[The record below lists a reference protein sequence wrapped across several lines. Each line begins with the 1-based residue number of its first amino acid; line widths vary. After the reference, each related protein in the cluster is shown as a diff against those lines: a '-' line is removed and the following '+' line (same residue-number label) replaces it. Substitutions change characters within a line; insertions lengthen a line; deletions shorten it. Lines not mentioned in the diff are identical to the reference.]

1 MKEQSVSQSHKARA
15 LQLLHRTILP
25 LDRALQAADRQ
36 TGCSAAQLSALSVIH
51 FLKANT
57 VGRLAAQEKISAPTA
72 SRLVE
77 GLVRQGLAR
86 RVDGSDRRSG
96 RIEVTVAGLAAVD
109 LACGAR
115 EAILAGL
122 LKGFSEE
129 EWLQLRAVAGA
140 LARELNVGPQSVHPD
155 G

>member
-1 MKEQSVSQSHKARA
+1 MKEQSVSQSHKSRA

-57 VGRLAAQEKISAPTA
+57 IGRLAAQEKISAPTA

-86 RVDGSDRRSG
+86 RADGDDRRSG
-96 RIEVTVAGLAAVD
+96 RIEVTEAGLAAVEA
-109 LACGAR
+109 ACAAR
-115 EAILAGL
+115 EAILADLLVGL
-122 LKGFSEE
+122 SET
-129 EWLQLRAVAGA
+129 EWHQLRAVAGV
-140 LARELNVGPQSVHPD
+140 LARQLKVGPDSVHRD
-155 G
+155 

>member
-1 MKEQSVSQSHKARA
+1 M
-15 LQLLHRTILP
+15 LHRLVLP

-57 VGRLAAQEKISAPTA
+57 IGRLAAQEKISAPTA

-86 RVDGSDRRSG
+86 RADGDDRRSG
-96 RIEVTVAGLAAVD
+96 RIEVTEAGLAAVEA
-109 LACGAR
+109 ACAAR
-115 EAILAGL
+115 EAILADLLVGL
-122 LKGFSEE
+122 SET
-129 EWLQLRAVAGA
+129 EWHQLRAVAGV
-140 LARELNVGPQSVHPD
+140 LARQLKVGPDSVHRD
-155 G
+155 

>member
-1 MKEQSVSQSHKARA
+1 MSQSHKSRA
-15 LQLLHRTILP
+15 LQLLHRLVLP

-57 VGRLAAQEKISAPTA
+57 IGRLAAQEKISAPTA

-86 RVDGSDRRSG
+86 RADGDDRRSG
-96 RIEVTVAGLAAVD
+96 RIEVTEAGLAAVEA
-109 LACGAR
+109 ACAAR
-115 EAILAGL
+115 EALLADLMVGL
-122 LKGFSEE
+122 SET
-129 EWLQLRAVAGA
+129 EWHQLRAVAGV
-140 LARELNVGPQSVHPD
+140 LARQLNVGPDSVHRD
-155 G
+155 

>member
-1 MKEQSVSQSHKARA
+1 MSQSHKSRA
-15 LQLLHRTILP
+15 LQLLHRLVLP

-57 VGRLAAQEKISAPTA
+57 IGRLAAQEKISAPTA

-86 RVDGSDRRSG
+86 RADGDDRRSG
-96 RIEVTVAGLAAVD
+96 RIEVTEAGLAAVEA
-109 LACGAR
+109 ACAAR
-115 EAILAGL
+115 EAILADLMVGL
-122 LKGFSEE
+122 SET
-129 EWLQLRAVAGA
+129 EWHQLRAVAGV
-140 LARELNVGPQSVHPD
+140 LARQLKVGPDSVHRD
-155 G
+155 

>member
-1 MKEQSVSQSHKARA
+1 MTQSHKSRA
-15 LQLLHRTILP
+15 LQLLHRTVLP

-51 FLKANT
+51 FLRANT
-57 VGRLAAQEKISAPTA
+57 IGRLAAQEKISVPTA

-86 RVDGSDRRSG
+86 RLAGPDRRSG
-96 RIEVTVAGLAAVD
+96 RLEITEKGLAAVD
-109 LACGAR
+109 AACAAR

-122 LKGFSEE
+122 LEGLSEA
-129 EWLQLRAVAGA
+129 EWLELRSVAGA
-140 LARELNVGPQSVHPD
+140 LARELNVGPEAVQPD
-155 G
+155 SDPR